1 MLRFLLVC
9 AVVVLLGAPGAHAQT
24 ATDVYRIEL
33 GDRLAISVLE
43 DPGLN
48 QTVLVRPDGRITVP
62 LAGTIEAQGRTPE
75 ALQSAIRAAL
85 ARDFIEPPTVTVA
98 VVGLGQGG
106 DQPTIYVLGSVG
118 RPGPIQ
124 RELPLNLLQALSIAG
139 GPGAFAAVKRIQVRR
154 LGQDGGEQIFLF
166 DYDQILEGRVPGNYI
181 DLADGDIIIVPQR
194 GLFE

>member
-1 MLRFLLVC
+1 MLRFLLTC
-9 AVVVLLGAPGAHAQT
+9 AFVVLLGAPGAHAQT
-24 ATDVYRIEL
+24 GADAYRIEI

-75 ALQSAIRAAL
+75 ALQSAIRTAL
-85 ARDFIEPPTVTVA
+85 GRDFIEPPTVTVA
-98 VVGLGQGG
+98 VVGLGQGA

-124 RELPLNLLQALSIAG
+124 HELPLSLLQALSLAG
-139 GPGAFAAVKRIQVRR
+139 GPSAFAANKRIQVRR
-154 LGQDGGEQIFLF
+154 FTENDGEQIFLF
-166 DYDQILEGRVPGNYI
+166 DYDKILEGLVPGNYI